1 MSYIYLGK
9 IVNTHGI
16 KGELRLISDF
26 DLKDL
31 VFKKGFSVYIGE
43 EKRKEIINSY
53 RPHKQYDMITLE
65 GYTNINE
72 VLGDLKKSV
81 YIKKEDLNLQES
93 EYLLEELLDCDVTE
107 KNKTIGQIK
116 EIVYN
121 KANIL
126 LKVKSTEGK
135 TFYIP
140 YNDVFIKN
148 VNIAKKSVEGENIQ
162 GLII

>member
-43 EKRKEIINSY
+43 EKRKETINSY

-93 EYLLEELLDCDVTE
+93 EYLLEELLDCYVTE

-126 LKVKSTEGK
+126 LKVKSAEGK
-135 TFYIP
+135 IFYIP